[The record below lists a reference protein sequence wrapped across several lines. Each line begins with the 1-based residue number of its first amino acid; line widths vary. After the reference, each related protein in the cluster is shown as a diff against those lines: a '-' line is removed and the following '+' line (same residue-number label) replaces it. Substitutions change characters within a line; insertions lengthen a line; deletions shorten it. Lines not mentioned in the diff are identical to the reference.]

1 MSPRYKGNSDDWL
14 DDEGASAAG
23 RSRSA
28 VKRFK
33 HAKAEFLPTEAANAT
48 VIEVHP
54 NQCRVRMDSDASLL
68 LCAYRRA
75 GVVKKD
81 GARERTFVAV
91 GDRVKITAE
100 RAVEGV
106 CVRRNKLS
114 RPAPGREE
122 KSMQHVIAANL
133 DKVVVVASAKAPEF
147 SSGIVDRFLVGIQAA
162 GIEPLICV
170 TKMDLAETQAQSQK
184 DTMDPRNADDES
196 APRPWTL
203 YRELGFQVVEVCS
216 KKNSGIDELRASLLG
231 RAVLFCG
238 ESGVGKTSLLRAL
251 LQEEV
256 GRVGE
261 VSQATG
267 KGRHTTTGTVLL
279 GGPENSQWMDSP
291 GVREF
296 GLVEVES
303 DELSG
308 FFPEFKHLR
317 CQVTGC
323 KHHQEEGCQ
332 AVQLPRHSSYVRI
345 LESLLNG
352 S

>member
-1 MSPRYKGNSDDWL
+1 MSPKYKGGTDDWL

-33 HAKAEFLPTEAANAT
+33 HAKAEFLPIEQANAT

-54 NQCRVRMDSDASLL
+54 NQCRVRLDSDQSLH

-75 GVVKKD
+75 GVLKKENV
-81 GARERTFVAV
+81 RERTFVAV
-91 GDRVKITAE
+91 GDRVKITPE

-106 CVRRNKLS
+106 CTRRNKLS

-133 DKVVVVASAKAPEF
+133 DKVVVVASAKEPEF
-147 SSGIVDRFLVGIQAA
+147 SAGIVDRFLIGIQAA
-162 GIEPLICV
+162 GIDPLICV
-170 TKMDLAETQAQSQK
+170 TKMDLSDSSTIPKWA
-184 DTMDPRNADDES
+184 
-196 APRPWTL
+196 L
-203 YRELGFQVVEVCS
+203 YRELGFTVVEVCA
-216 KKNSGIDELRASLLG
+216 KRNIGIVELRASLIG
-231 RAVLFCG
+231 QAVLFCG

-251 LQEEV
+251 LGEEV

-279 GGPENSQWMDSP
+279 GGPDSAQWMDSP

-296 GLVEVES
+296 GLVGVEP
-303 DELSG
+303 DELPK
-308 FFPEFKHLR
+308 FFPEFSELK
-317 CQVTGC
+317 CPSAGC
-323 KHHQEEGCQ
+323 SHHGEDGCQ
-332 AVQLPRHSSYVRI
+332 AVQLPRYPSYLRI
-345 LESLLNG
+345 RESLLDG